1 MTEYRNRE
9 EMRRKP
15 LSERRKISLK
25 YGVKGY
31 NEDYDEDF
39 YDDDAPRLTDDTY
52 GATPVKK
59 EKKSTNE
66 EILEKLDIVLDKL
79 AKLERAFQA
88 GAQPQKSSL
97 IIEPI
102 QEKHEP
108 VIPKTDGSMLREI
121 QEMIGQMPTNAWGSP
136 VGEMSQG
143 TTNMTPMLEG
153 TNQPAI
159 QPDVMSS
166 VAILPTSAY
175 DDDVPNILG
184 LD

>member
-1 MTEYRNRE
+1 MTEFRNRKE
-9 EMRRKP
+9 TIRKP
-15 LSERRKISLK
+15 LSERKKISLK

-31 NEDYDEDF
+31 NEDYDDDF
-39 YDDDAPRLTDDTY
+39 YDDDAPKLTDDTY
-52 GATPVKK
+52 NVAPVKK
-59 EKKSTNE
+59 EKKSINE

-88 GAQPQKSSL
+88 GAHPQKSSL
-97 IIEPI
+97 TIEPI

-108 VIPKTDGSMLREI
+108 AMPKTDGSMLREI
-121 QEMIGQMPTNAWGSP
+121 QEMIGQMPASAWGSP

-143 TTNMTPMLEG
+143 TMNMTPMLEG
-153 TNQPAI
+153 TNQSAV
-159 QPDVMSS
+159 QPDVVSS
-166 VAILPTSAY
+166 VATLPTNAY

>member
-1 MTEYRNRE
+1 MPELRNRE
-9 EMRRKP
+9 LPRRKP
-15 LSERRKISLK
+15 LSERKKISLK

-39 YDDDAPRLTDDTY
+39 YDDDAPKLTDDTY
-52 GATPVKK
+52 NVSPVKK

-66 EILEKLDIVLDKL
+66 EILEKLDIVLEKL

-97 IIEPI
+97 TIEPI
-102 QEKHEP
+102 QEKQEP
-108 VIPKTDGSMLREI
+108 VMPKTDGSMLREI
-121 QEMIGQMPTNAWGSP
+121 QEMIGQMPASAWGSP

-143 TTNMTPMLEG
+143 TMNMTPMLEG
-153 TNQPAI
+153 TNQPAV
-159 QPDVMSS
+159 QPDVVSS
-166 VAILPTSAY
+166 VATLPTNAY

>member
-9 EMRRKP
+9 EMRKKP

-31 NEDYDEDF
+31 NEDYDDDF
-39 YDDDAPRLTDDTY
+39 YDDDAPKLTDDSY
-52 GATPVKK
+52 NVAPVKK

-88 GAQPQKSSL
+88 GAQPQKSSP

-108 VIPKTDGSMLREI
+108 AMPKTDGSMLREI
-121 QEMIGQMPTNAWGSP
+121 QEMIGQMPASAWGSP

-143 TTNMTPMLEG
+143 TMNMTPMLEG
-153 TNQPAI
+153 TNQPAV
-159 QPDVMSS
+159 QPNVISS
-166 VAILPTSAY
+166 VASLPTNAY

>member
-1 MTEYRNRE
+1 MPELRNRE
-9 EMRRKP
+9 LPRRKP
-15 LSERRKISLK
+15 LSERKKISLK

-39 YDDDAPRLTDDTY
+39 YDDDAPKLTDDVY
-52 GATPVKK
+52 NVSPVRK
-59 EKKSTNE
+59 ERKSTNE
-66 EILEKLDIVLDKL
+66 EILEKLDIVLEKL

-88 GAQPQKSSL
+88 GAQPPKGSL
-97 IIEPI
+97 TIEPI

-108 VIPKTDGSMLREI
+108 VMPKTDGSMLREI
-121 QEMIGQMPTNAWGSP
+121 QEMIGQLPASAWGSP

-143 TTNMTPMLEG
+143 TMNMTPMLEG
-153 TNQPAI
+153 TNQPAV
-159 QPDVMSS
+159 QPDVVSS
-166 VAILPTSAY
+166 VATLPTNAY